1 MTQNRNLYEDN
12 IVQSLRII
20 FQAIQQHSAWVE
32 KNCGVSASQL
42 WAMTELYNDPG
53 LRVSDIANRLSI
65 KKSTASN
72 MLDKIQ
78 NKNYLER
85 RRESHDQR
93 VVTLY
98 LTDNGKHLIE
108 NVTVPTQGVVLDAL
122 KQLSN
127 GQIETLHESLGLLIS
142 KFPEH
147 QNIAANVPVATLNQ
161 VAHK

>member
-1 MTQNRNLYEDN
+1 M
-12 IVQSLRII
+12 
-20 FQAIQQHSAWVE
+20 
-32 KNCGVSASQL
+32 
-42 WAMTELYNDPG
+42 
-53 LRVSDIANRLSI
+53 RVYYIENSLSI
-65 KKSTASN
+65 NKKNSI
-72 MLDKIQ
+72 KIMYNIK

-98 LTDNGKHLIE
+98 LTEDGKHLIE

-147 QNIAANVPVATLNQ
+147 RNIAANVPVATLNQ
-161 VAHK
+161 VNQK